1 MSDSRSFERR
11 MGQLVVG
18 RLQAHGRAPYQFRAE
33 EDVSYF
39 VTLIT
44 MSGVKTFWGKDL
56 ARAIQAGATQPQLGD
71 LVGARRTGRQAV
83 TLIDRQRDARGNVQT
98 QREHHAHRM
107 QWEVEK
113 LPFFADR
120 ARRARL
126 ARDAHADTRDTVKQ
140 RPELRSTFLSLRAA
154 EQLAAQRI
162 ADPQDREKFLSMV
175 REAMAESSRRG
186 TPMPEIHCGGAR
198 RMIDHHRSSQR
209 REGEMSPPDDS
220 GSRWSSHREGKKIRN
235 KDRGDCLCNQSTTP
249 CSRSRQRPRTFAA

>member
-1 MSDSRSFERR
+1 MNDRSSLGRR

-18 RLQAHGRAPYQFRAE
+18 RLQAHGRAPYQFRAG

-39 VTLIT
+39 VTLVT
-44 MSGVKTFWGKDL
+44 TGGVKTLWGKDL

-83 TLIDRQRDARGNVQT
+83 TLIDRQRDARGNVQI

-113 LPFFADR
+113 LPFFAER

-126 ARDAHADTRDTVKQ
+126 ARDAHAETREAVRQ

-175 REAMAESSRRG
+175 REAMRASTERG
-186 TPMPEIHCGGAR
+186 TPIPDIPLR
-198 RMIDHHRSSQR
+198 PKVRNPI
-209 REGEMSPPDDS
+209 PPKKKTRDDPT
-220 GSRWSSHREGKKIRN
+220 R
-235 KDRGDCLCNQSTTP
+235 
-249 CSRSRQRPRTFAA
+249 

>member
-1 MSDSRSFERR
+1 MSDPRSFKRR
-11 MGQLVVG
+11 TGELVVG

-44 MSGVKTFWGKDL
+44 TSGVRTLWGKDL

-71 LVGARRTGRQAV
+71 LIGARRTGRQAV
-83 TLIDRQRDARGNVQT
+83 TLIDRQRDARGNVKI

-113 LPFFADR
+113 LPFFAER

-126 ARDAHADTRDTVKQ
+126 ARDAHAETRDAVER

-154 EQLAAQRI
+154 EQLAARRI

-175 REAMAESSRRG
+175 REAMTASIEQG
-186 TPMPEIHCGGAR
+186 TPMPDVPLR
-198 RMIDHHRSSQR
+198 RNPRDDPSQSR
-209 REGEMSPPDDS
+209 PKKKTREDPT
-220 GSRWSSHREGKKIRN
+220 R
-235 KDRGDCLCNQSTTP
+235 
-249 CSRSRQRPRTFAA
+249 

>member
-1 MSDSRSFERR
+1 MSDPRSFGR

-33 EDVSYF
+33 QDVSYF
-39 VTLIT
+39 VTVVT
-44 MSGVKTFWGKDL
+44 TGGVKTLWGKDL

-83 TLIDRQRDARGNVQT
+83 TLIDRQRDARGNVRT

-113 LPFFADR
+113 LPFFAER

-126 ARDAHADTRDTVKQ
+126 ARDAHAETREAVRQ

-154 EQLAAQRI
+154 EQLAVQRI

-175 REAMAESSRRG
+175 REAITASTERG
-186 TPMPEIHCGGAR
+186 APMPDIPLH
-198 RMIDHHRSSQR
+198 
-209 REGEMSPPDDS
+209 
-220 GSRWSSHREGKKIRN
+220 KNIRN
-235 KDRGDCLCNQSTTP
+235 NQAPSPAKKKTRDDPT
-249 CSRSRQRPRTFAA
+249 R